1 MDTYKAKYTLFK
13 HYIYTNSIFLYHVG
27 MPLFTFF
34 VPISSLSMFYMCIIH
49 FLLNSRIGSEGHIW
63 NFWNICK
70 NLILTSH
77 DFGYIWSFT
86 FNTTN
91 FHRYSHFKFITNI
104 ATCCIITKIS
114 THGYI
119 WNFNISARRPFRIN
133 SPLQSSDN
141 DNCGRRGKRCF

>member
-13 HYIYTNSIFLYHVG
+13 HYIYINSIFLYHVG

-49 FLLNSRIGSEGHIW
+49 FLLNSRIGSEGHFW

-77 DFGYIWSFT
+77 DFGYIWSFLI
-86 FNTTN
+86 
-91 FHRYSHFKFITNI
+91 FHSKSVTLIPDIAMCKNYSKYALAIFGI
-104 ATCCIITKIS
+104 
-114 THGYI
+114 GYI
-119 WNFNISARRPFRIN
+119 WAVIWLYLI
-133 SPLQSSDN
+133 
-141 DNCGRRGKRCF
+141 

>member
-13 HYIYTNSIFLYHVG
+13 HYIYNNSIFLYHVG
-27 MPLFTFF
+27 MPLFTGF

-77 DFGYIWSFT
+77 DFGYICNFLISHSKSVALIPDIAMCKNIPNMSWLYLGRYMAIFEIISIANWFT
-86 FNTTN
+86 PQYT
-91 FHRYSHFKFITNI
+91 S
-104 ATCCIITKIS
+104 IIQKL
-114 THGYI
+114 
-119 WNFNISARRPFRIN
+119 A
-133 SPLQSSDN
+133 
-141 DNCGRRGKRCF
+141 